1 MVSNDNSNK
10 QFDADDMEQGKANA
24 FRARD
29 VIPGSP
35 SPYKNTTQ
43 QEAGSPQTSENEPPP
58 PAVPKTSVE
67 QEHGGENVHEARS
80 EQIKPVEDVPA
91 APTKTEQQKSEI
103 PRFDLAEK
111 IMVKQRRITA
121 IRRKAPGQR
130 DEAQS
135 QQPKVESIG
144 YTIGPSSV
152 LSEQE
157 RIIAEI
163 VTRDIEKFVQWRH
176 FKRP

>member
-1 MVSNDNSNK
+1 VVSMDNSNG
-10 QFDADDMEQGKANA
+10 QFDTDMEQGKPDII
-24 FRARD
+24 RERD
-29 VIPGSP
+29 IIPGVP

-58 PAVPKTSVE
+58 PAVPQMSPEK
-67 QEHGGENVHEARS
+67 EHGGGNVSES
-80 EQIKPVEDVPA
+80 QVEQIKPVEDVPA
-91 APTKTEQQKSEI
+91 APIKTEQQKSEI

-121 IRRKAPGQR
+121 ISRKAPGQR

-135 QQPKVESIG
+135 QQPKVESTG
-144 YTIGPSSV
+144 HTVGQPSPA
-152 LSEQE
+152 LPEQE
-157 RIIAEI
+157 HIIAEI
-163 VTRDIEKFVQWRH
+163 VARDIEKFVRGRD

>member
-1 MVSNDNSNK
+1 VVSNANSDK
-10 QFDADDMEQGKANA
+10 QFDADMEQGKADT

-29 VIPGSP
+29 IIP
-35 SPYKNTTQ
+35 PYTNITRREPDSQ
-43 QEAGSPQTSENEPPP
+43 QTGEDKPHP

-67 QEHGGENVHEARS
+67 QELGGENVREVRS

-121 IRRKAPGQR
+121 ISRKAPGQR

-144 YTIGPSSV
+144 YTIGPSPA

-157 RIIAEI
+157 HIIAEI
-163 VTRDIEKFVQWRH
+163 VARDIEKFLQGRH